1 MTAQEGDKN
10 FQDNG
15 KQKGAEKST
24 QGVVEQSRL
33 LLSEQAFVRQD
44 ADTQA
49 APSSRLGRYG
59 EVTLKGIGNLPA
71 GIGHAVIADIKD
83 PVGTLKMIGTSAALG
98 AVLKTVL
105 PEGGAAGKI
114 AAVAIGGYFMYKAA
128 EPVMDAYAKAG
139 NATTMKEINLAAGQ
153 LGDAGGSFLVNSAV
167 SGVGY
172 KLGAGAASY
181 GLMSERMDGFA
192 VAKGKFWGGVDS
204 KINSVRES
212 IGLGRAPEPASAG
225 GLEMTP
231 RYKITGDRAELLRSE
246 RTQPQGIL
254 KGDTNP
260 NQDMSVTMMLRS
272 KAPELVLDRH
282 LARIAAGRSQF
293 LDEAQF
299 ARKFG
304 ADPAAVDS
312 VTKFAAASGLKI
324 SEQNLSSGRV
334 VLKGTASQF
343 ESAFNVKL
351 QDYENASGLTFRGRT
366 GTISVPSELAPNVEG
381 VFGLD
386 SRPQLKTHFIRL
398 KDIEGAGTAQSHVSR
413 AAGDSAQP
421 NAVRSLTPEEVFKA
435 YNAPEALDGKGLNT
449 AFISLGGTLPEGW
462 EAYLQKRGI
471 DPKTVKVINTSEKPL
486 TPDPSG
492 ANGENALD
500 LFIHKQGLPK
510 GVVSMVAGENSD
522 AGFVTAIER
531 SAFPKAGEGKNV
543 AVSISWGAPEDQWT
557 PQAIRNMELT
567 AKKAA
572 VQGVTITA
580 ASGDDGATDR
590 SPSGKAQT
598 DFPSSSQWITGVG
611 GTTLQIDSAGKW
623 SGEKTWSGNGATGGG
638 RSLQVGR
645 PDYQKGIDMPA
656 NIGGSKFDGR
666 GVPDIAFNA
675 DPRSGWKVFTDDG
688 IQAIGG
694 TSASSPAAAVIAA
707 KLAQA
712 TGKPVG
718 FWNPALYEFGK
729 TNPGVF
735 RDVINGNNDGYP
747 ATKGWDATTGW
758 GSINVQSMLDSL
770 SKNQSRLGKV
780 VGLFPALVTPDR
792 TNDKRT
798 GS

>member
-1 MTAQEGDKN
+1 MTSQEGNKGGQEGNDKKGLE
-10 FQDNG
+10 NG
-15 KQKGAEKST
+15 DRS
-24 QGVVEQSRL
+24 VVEQSRL
-33 LLSEQAFVRQD
+33 LLSQQAFVRQD
-44 ADTQA
+44 ADNQA

-59 EVTLKGIGNLPA
+59 EVTIKGIGNLPA
-71 GIGHAVIADIKD
+71 GIGHAIVADIQD
-83 PVGTLKMIGTSAALG
+83 PVGTLKMVATSAAMG

-128 EPVMDAYAKAG
+128 EPVMDAYSKAG
-139 NATTMKEINLAAGQ
+139 SAKTMKDINLAATQ

-192 VAKGKFWGGVDS
+192 IAKNSFWNGVDS
-204 KINSVRES
+204 KINTVRES
-212 IGLGRAPEPASAG
+212 IGLGRVPEPVGQG
-225 GLEMTP
+225 GGVELTP
-231 RYKITGDRAELLRSE
+231 RYRVTGDRAELLRTE

-260 NQDMSVTMMLRS
+260 NEDMSVTVMLRS

-282 LARIAAGRSQF
+282 LARIAAGRGDF
-293 LDEAQF
+293 LTEGQF

-304 ADPAAVDS
+304 ADPTAIES
-312 VTKFAAASGLKI
+312 VGKFAADNGLKI

-334 VLKGTASQF
+334 VLKGNASQF

-351 QDYENASGLTFRGRT
+351 QEFEHPSGVTFRGRS
-366 GTISVPSELAPNVEG
+366 GTISVPTELAPNVEG

-386 SRPQLKTHFIRL
+386 TRPQLKTHFVRL
-398 KDIEGAGTAQSHVSR
+398 KDIEGATAQSRVAR
-413 AAGDSAQP
+413 AAGDTAQP
-421 NAVRSLTPEEVFKA
+421 NALRSLTPEEVFKA
-435 YNAPEALDGKGLNT
+435 YNASEALDGKGLNT

-462 EAYLQKRGI
+462 ESYLQKRGI

-486 TPDPSG
+486 TPDPRG

-500 LFIHKQGLPK
+500 MFIHKQGLPK
-510 GVVSMVAGENSD
+510 GTVTMVAGENSD

-580 ASGDDGATDR
+580 ASGDDGAVDR

-611 GTTLQIDSAGKW
+611 GTTLQVDASGKW
-623 SGEKTWSGNGATGGG
+623 SSEKTWSGSGATGGG

-645 PDYQKGIDMPA
+645 PDYQKGIEMPP

-675 DPRSGWKVFTDDG
+675 DPRTGWKVFTDEG

-707 KLAQA
+707 KIAQS

-729 TNPGVF
+729 NNPSVF
-735 RDVINGNNDGYP
+735 RDVINGNNDGYS
-747 ATKGWDATTGW
+747 AGKGWDATTGW
-758 GSINVQSMLDSL
+758 GSINVQAMLDSL
-770 SKNQSRLGKV
+770 GKNQSRLGKV
-780 VGLFPALVTPDR
+780 VGLFPALVTPDH
-792 TNDKRT
+792 NKDKRT